1 MSLDD
6 KYTYPGSGGVLVN
19 RFGIRDAARL
29 DQLVNDIRPALD
41 DLFANLAAA
50 AKHRSRPIS
59 TSSRHLPDHAGP
71 A

>member
-41 DLFANLAAA
+41 DLFANLATEDYLDELTAPPGPRRA
-50 AKHRSRPIS
+50 SR
-59 TSSRHLPDHAGP
+59 G
-71 A
+71 